1 MTIMEKLRNIIKK
14 GVTTTLLKGEI
25 GKLTP
30 SLTL

>member
-1 MTIMEKLRNIIKK
+1 MKKLNSIIKK
-14 GVTTTLLKGEI
+14 GVTTTLFKGEK